1 MQRITKNMKK
11 TVKIEIGILMSVDL
25 MKTKPCDAN
34 MAVGRVR
41 RGLGV
46 RDGEVATLHLM
57 IFFFCNG

>member
-34 MAVGRVR
+34 IAVGRVKKS
-41 RGLGV
+41 
-46 RDGEVATLHLM
+46 
-57 IFFFCNG
+57 

>member
-1 MQRITKNMKK
+1 MQRMTKKTKK
-11 TVKIEIGILMSVDL
+11 TVKIEMGILMSVEL
-25 MKTKPCDAN
+25 IRTKPCDAN